1 MSQNI
6 TVESE
11 IKNLLKTGKVVIGSR
26 RTLKKLKMGKLKAV
40 IVVSTLRGDIMDDIV
55 HYCKVSGIP
64 FYKYP
69 GSGWDLGTL
78 VGKPFMIST
87 IGVEEP
93 GNSRILELLTQQ
105 QTG

>member
-40 IVVSTLRGDIMDDIV
+40 IVASTLRGDIMDDIV